1 MQKPTLDSTARFP
14 ALMRNQNPTR
24 IQVKIETPCNS
35 PIDVIHKKF
44 KEVSQSLT
52 IKNNKLRK
60 KEAWRTLI

>member
-1 MQKPTLDSTARFP
+1 
-14 ALMRNQNPTR
+14 MRNQNPTR

-35 PIDVIHKKF
+35 PIDIIHKKF